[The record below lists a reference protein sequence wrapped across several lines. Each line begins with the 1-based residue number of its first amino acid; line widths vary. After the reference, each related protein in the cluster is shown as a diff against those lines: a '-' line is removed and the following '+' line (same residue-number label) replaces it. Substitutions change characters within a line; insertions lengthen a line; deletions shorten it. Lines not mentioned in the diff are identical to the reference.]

1 MALDPRFL
9 DRPLAH
15 RGLHDAA
22 RGLPENSRAAIGAAI
37 QAGYGIEI
45 DLQLSADGCAMV
57 FHDNSL
63 ERLTGASGA
72 LRHRPARE
80 LAVLRLAGGN
90 EGIPGFAEILALV
103 GGQVPLLVEI
113 KDQGGTGARRLEQ
126 AAAEAVAGYS
136 GPLAFMSFDPL
147 SMIALGAIAPHLA
160 RGLITCDF
168 SPERWPGVPAEVLAR
183 LARIE
188 DLEAAGAS
196 FISHHWRALGMPR
209 VAEIKAMGLPVL
221 CWTIRSAAEEQE
233 ARRIADN
240 VTFEGYAAA

>member
-1 MALDPRFL
+1 MTLNRRFL

-15 RGLHDAA
+15 RGLHDVA
-22 RGLPENSRAAIGAAI
+22 RNLPENSRAAIRAAI

-45 DLQLSADGCAMV
+45 DLQLSADGRAMV
-57 FHDNSL
+57 FHDESL

-80 LAVLRLAGGN
+80 LAALRLAGGD
-90 EGIPGFAEILALV
+90 EGIPEFSEILALV
-103 GGQVPLLVEI
+103 GGRVPLLVEI
-113 KDQGGTGARRLEQ
+113 KGQGGAGTGRLER
-126 AAAEAVAGYS
+126 AAAEAVSGYT
-136 GPLAFMSFDPL
+136 GPLAFMSFDPG
-147 SMIALGAIAPHLA
+147 SMIALGAVAPHLT

-168 SPERWPGVPAEVLAR
+168 SAEHWPGVPAEVLTR

-188 DLEAAGAS
+188 ELETAGAS
-196 FISHHWRALGMPR
+196 FISHHWRALDTAR
-209 VAEIKAMGLPVL
+209 VAEIKAQGLPIL
-221 CWTIRSAAEEQE
+221 CWTIRSPQEERQ